1 MFTSR
6 ARMLQV
12 FMASNESTMIV
23 TANIYPFPPT
33 ILGPNVEQQQQRLS
47 LLPVCPQSTAVAYLV
62 SH

>member
-1 MFTSR
+1 
-6 ARMLQV
+6 MLQV